1 MIQCDPC
8 LMPKLMYFWF
18 ATKYQ
23 IPQHFTM
30 SKINGCLKFDN
41 IGIMPLLFYADVK
54 MTLGV
59 IRRSYPA
66 SVNFIYLII
75 LILISLRPYVRL
87 VVCHTKFALIVPNAI
102 SA

>member
-1 MIQCDPC
+1 MIQYDPC

-23 IPQHFTM
+23 TPQHFIM

-59 IRRSYPA
+59 ILRSYPA
-66 SVNFIYLII
+66 SVNFVFERELA
-75 LILISLRPYVRL
+75 LL
-87 VVCHTKFALIVPNAI
+87 VALQGATGWKGGAD
-102 SA
+102 S